1 MGDKR
6 ERNAMT
12 GSHFLLPSGPAG
24 RYFSN
29 TLPTRM
35 SNIILIVDDDHE
47 HNDKLAYFF
56 RLFDE
61 DRGEKFDIL
70 GGGQTRRPRLVPY
83 RQDCPF
89 EFLEFFEAAHRSGRR
104 YPLCIVDMI
113 MPDES
118 GLLDDLRGVTV
129 SRTIRGIDPDIHIVI
144 ATVKPDVDGESICR
158 EVGGSTHF
166 FQTPFSPEQEEAFV
180 LKVHELVGVWNGR
193 H

>member
-1 MGDKR
+1 MGEKQ
-6 ERNAMT
+6 EWNAIT
-12 GSHFLLPSGPAG
+12 GSHFLLPSGSAG
-24 RYFSN
+24 RYFFKAY
-29 TLPTRM
+29 PTRM

-47 HNDKLAYFF
+47 HEDNLAYFF
-56 RLFDE
+56 RLFDD
-61 DRGEKFDIL
+61 DRGAKFDIL
-70 GGGQTRRPRLVPY
+70 GGGQPRRPRLVPY

-89 EFLEFFEAAHRSGRR
+89 KFLEFFEAAHLSGRR

-118 GLLDDLRGVTV
+118 GLLDELRGVTV
-129 SRTIRGIDPDIHIVI
+129 SRRVREIDPEIHIVI
-144 ATVKPDVDGESICR
+144 ATIKPDLDGEAICR

-180 LKVHELVGVWNGR
+180 LKVHELMDEWNGR